1 MGLAPHLS
9 LPQLLLVKVAAGYI
23 AFDDGSAHWFKK
35 SKKPP
40 EINSSYLTN
49 SYIVFT
55 LTLKS
60 GQKFCSKRG
69 TLSNKL
75 LLVKVAAGYI
85 AFDDGSAHWIKDG

>member
-23 AFDDGSAHWFKK
+23 AFDDGGAHWFKDRK
-35 SKKPP
+35 NPP
-40 EINSSYLTN
+40 EINTSYLTN

-55 LTLKS
+55 LKLKS
-60 GQKFCSKRG
+60 GQKFCSNRV
-69 TLSNKL
+69 TFSNKL

-85 AFDDGSAHWIKDG
+85 AFDDGSPH